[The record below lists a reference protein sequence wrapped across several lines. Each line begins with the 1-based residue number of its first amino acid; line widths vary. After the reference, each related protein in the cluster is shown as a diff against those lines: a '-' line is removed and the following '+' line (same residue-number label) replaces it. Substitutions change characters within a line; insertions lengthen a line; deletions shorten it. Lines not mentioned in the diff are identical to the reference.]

1 MYNENVLPKNIDRW
15 RIAALIETDSPL
27 HVGDGDRVAIS
38 TRDCVRESLD
48 GADPNYASVFTGQN
62 GKPYLPATSVKGA
75 LRAWATAHK
84 LDEALIREVFGH
96 PDRSGAITFHDAP
109 LKRVTPPKDPKY
121 RFWCGTRCTALS
133 PQVVIDPATRSAQE
147 SLLYYVEY
155 VPEGAV
161 FELTLTAQNTT
172 EPQRGLLMY
181 VLENA
186 FRRVGRPARLGGG
199 AANGWGKMS
208 LAKWDGET
216 LDAAAWM

>member
-48 GADPNYASVFTGQN
+48 GADPDYASVFTGHD

-75 LRAWATAHK
+75 LRAWATAHE
-84 LDEALIREVFGH
+84 LDEALIREVFGTQD
-96 PDRSGAITFHDAP
+96 PGGAVTFHDAP
-109 LKRVTPPKDPKY
+109 LKSVTLPKDPKY
-121 RFWCGTRCTALS
+121 RFWCGTRSTALS
-133 PQVVIDPATRSAQE
+133 PQVVIDPATRSAQA

-161 FELTLTAQNTT
+161 FELTLTAQNSTAA
-172 EPQRGLLMY
+172 QRSFLIY
-181 VLENA
+181 VLAHA
-186 FRRVGRPARLGGG
+186 FGSAGRPARMGSGV
-199 AANGWGKMS
+199 ANGWGKLS
-208 LAKWDGET
+208 LANWE
-216 LDAAAWM
+216 AE